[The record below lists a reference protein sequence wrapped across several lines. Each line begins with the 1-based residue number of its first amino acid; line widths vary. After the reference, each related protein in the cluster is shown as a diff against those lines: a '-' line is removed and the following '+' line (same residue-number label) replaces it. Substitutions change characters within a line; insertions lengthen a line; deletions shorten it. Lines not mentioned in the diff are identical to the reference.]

1 MTSVG
6 IVGAS
11 GYTGAELLRLCSQHP
26 QLDVRVATAD
36 SQAGARVAEVYP
48 SLAAA
53 FPALTLAKFDAESCD
68 GLDLVFLAMP
78 HGASQDVVPDLAG
91 RVGRIVDLAADFRLE
106 DPGSYRT
113 WYGAEHA
120 RPDLLGSFAYGLPEL
135 FRADIAG
142 ASRVAAPGCYVT
154 AAVLALAPLLRC
166 GLVESSGIVVDA
178 ASGVSGAGR
187 SPKPATAFCAVGRGL
202 HRLRPADPPA
212 HARDR
217 AGPEPGRPGG
227 PGAGPVHAA
236 PCAHEPG
243 NPRHVLR
250 PPLPGPAP
258 PPPTPWTR
266 CGPPG
271 AASRSWW

>member
-53 FPALTLAKFDAESCD
+53 FPTLTLAKFDPESCD

-78 HGASQDVVPDLAG
+78 HGASQDAVPDLAG

-120 RPDLLGSFAYGLPEL
+120 RPGLLGSFAYGLPEL
-135 FRADIAG
+135 F
-142 ASRVAAPGCYVT
+142 
-154 AAVLALAPLLRC
+154 
-166 GLVESSGIVVDA
+166 
-178 ASGVSGAGR
+178 
-187 SPKPATAFCAVGRGL
+187 
-202 HRLRPADPPA
+202 
-212 HARDR
+212 
-217 AGPEPGRPGG
+217 
-227 PGAGPVHAA
+227 
-236 PCAHEPG
+236 
-243 NPRHVLR
+243 
-250 PPLPGPAP
+250 
-258 PPPTPWTR
+258 
-266 CGPPG
+266 
-271 AASRSWW
+271 